1 MDMYLYSQLVE
12 ARQHGEDLAGQRLDA
27 VLAEVPAKQERIW
40 FRERGFVRLST
51 KVISFPQSR
60 NNLMELTH
68 GRWGRAGAEGR
79 THGG

>member
-27 VLAEVPAKQERIW
+27 VLAEVPAKQERIS
-40 FRERGFVRLST
+40 FRLST
-51 KVISFPQSR
+51 KVISFSQSR

-68 GRWGRAGAEGR
+68 GRWGRREEQRDARAGR